1 MVKYFKL
8 YLFYFVIFIINVL
21 AANYV
26 YMSIL
31 GQKLILK
38 YRKEEIFFHRLE
50 LEIIIYIQLAY

>member
-26 YMSIL
+26 YISIL

-38 YRKEEIFFHRLE
+38 YRKEDIFFHRLE

>member
-26 YMSIL
+26 YISIL

>member
-26 YMSIL
+26 YISIL

-50 LEIIIYIQLAY
+50 LEIIIYIELAY